1 MKKHLTLTI
10 LTVLILAQAGSAWA
24 ESMVF
29 NLSVTVPALIQM
41 PAADQNQQ
49 VFNESGIV
57 QEQQM
62 VRNQEVVTVRSIVVL

>member
-24 ESMVF
+24 ESMIF